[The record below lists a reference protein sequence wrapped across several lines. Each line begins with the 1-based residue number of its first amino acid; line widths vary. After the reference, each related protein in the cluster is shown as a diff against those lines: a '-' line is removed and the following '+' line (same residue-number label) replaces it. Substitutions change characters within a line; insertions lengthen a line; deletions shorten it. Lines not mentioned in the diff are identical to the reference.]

1 MKGKIL
7 ITPRSL
13 QHKKS
18 DIIEMLSDYEV
29 LMNDTG
35 RPFDENELKKLI
47 QDVDGIIVGVDKITR
62 EILANAKKLKV
73 ITKYGVGLDNIDIE
87 YAKKLGIKIT
97 YTPGANKESVAD
109 LVFTMIL
116 ELSRQLFKMDKIVRD
131 NRWDKVIGREV
142 YGKVI
147 GIIGTGNIGK
157 SVAKRATG
165 FDMRILGY
173 DMFPDYEFAKEIG
186 MEYVDLQ
193 TLLKNSDYITL
204 HIPFTESMHHFIDRE
219 ELEMIKTTAYIINT
233 SRGELINEEALYEA
247 LKQKR
252 LAGAALDVFEI
263 EPPYNSKLIK
273 LENVILSPHC
283 GASTEDAINR
293 MNMMAVEGLK
303 SVLEGKEPKF
313 VYA

>member
-13 QHKKS
+13 CHKKN

-29 LMNDTG
+29 LMNESG
-35 RPFDENELKKLI
+35 RSFVENELNELI
-47 QDVDGIIVGVDKITR
+47 RDVDGIIVGVDKITK
-62 EILANAKKLKV
+62 EILDNAKKLKV

-303 SVLEGKEPKF
+303 SILEGKEPKF

>member
-1 MKGKIL
+1 MKGRIL

-13 QHKKS
+13 WHKKN
-18 DIIEMLSDYEV
+18 DIIEMLNDYEV
-29 LMNDTG
+29 LMNETG
-35 RPFDENELKKLI
+35 RPFVEDELKELI

-62 EILANAKKLKV
+62 EILNNAKKLKV
-73 ITKYGVGLDNIDIE
+73 ITKYGVGLDNIDID

-97 YTPGANKESVAD
+97 YTPGANRESVAD

-116 ELSRQLFKMDKIVRD
+116 GLSRQLFKLDRIVRD
-131 NRWDKVIGREV
+131 NKWDKVIGREV

-165 FDMRILGY
+165 FDMKILGY
-173 DMFPDYEFAKEIG
+173 DMQPDYDFARQIG
-186 MEYVDLQ
+186 MEYADLQ

-219 ELEMIKTTAYIINT
+219 KLNMIKSTAFIVNT

-303 SVLEGKEPKF
+303 SVLENKEPKF

>member
-13 QHKKS
+13 CHKKN

-29 LMNDTG
+29 LMNESG
-35 RPFDENELKKLI
+35 RPFVENELKKLI

-303 SVLEGKEPKF
+303 SILEGKEPKF

>member
-13 QHKKS
+13 CHKKN

-29 LMNDTG
+29 LMNESG
-35 RPFDENELKKLI
+35 RPFVENELNELI
-47 QDVDGIIVGVDKITR
+47 RDVDGIIVGVDKITK
-62 EILANAKKLKV
+62 EILDNAKKLKV

-186 MEYVDLQ
+186 MEYVDFE

-303 SVLEGKEPKF
+303 SILEGKEPKF

>member
-1 MKGKIL
+1 MKGKVL

-13 QHKKS
+13 CHRKN
-18 DIIEMLSDYEV
+18 DIVEMLRDYEV
-29 LMNDTG
+29 LINETG
-35 RPFDENELKKLI
+35 RPFDENELKELI

-62 EILANAKKLKV
+62 EILEKAKKLKV

-87 YAKKLGIKIT
+87 YAKRLGIRVT

-165 FDMRILGY
+165 FDMKILGY
-173 DMFPDYEFAKEIG
+173 DMQPDYDFARQIG
-186 MEYVDLQ
+186 MKYVDLQ
-193 TLLKNSDYITL
+193 TLLKDSDYITL
-204 HIPFTESMHHFIDRE
+204 HIPFTKDMYHFIDRE
-219 ELEMIKTTAYIINT
+219 KLNMIKSTAFIVNT

-283 GASTEDAINR
+283 GASTEDAIIK

>member
-1 MKGKIL
+1 MKGKVL

-13 QHKKS
+13 CHRKN
-18 DIIEMLSDYEV
+18 DIVEMLRDYEV
-29 LMNDTG
+29 LINETG
-35 RPFDENELKKLI
+35 RPFDENELKELI
-47 QDVDGIIVGVDKITR
+47 QDVDGIIVGVDKITK
-62 EILANAKKLKV
+62 EILEKAKKLKV

-87 YAKKLGIKIT
+87 YAKSLGVRIT

-165 FDMRILGY
+165 FDMKILGY
-173 DMFPDYEFAKEIG
+173 DMQPDYDFARQIG
-186 MEYVDLQ
+186 MKYVDLQ
-193 TLLKNSDYITL
+193 TLLKDSDYITL
-204 HIPFTESMHHFIDRE
+204 HIPFTKDMYHFIDRE
-219 ELEMIKTTAYIINT
+219 KLNMIKNTAFIVNT

-283 GASTEDAINR
+283 GASTEDAIIK

>member
-13 QHKKS
+13 CHKKN
-18 DIIEMLSDYEV
+18 DIIEMLNDYEV
-29 LMNDTG
+29 LMNETG
-35 RPFDENELKKLI
+35 RPFEENELNELI
-47 QDVDGIIVGVDKITR
+47 QDVDGIIVGVDKINR
-62 EILANAKKLKV
+62 GILDNAKNLKV

-186 MEYVDLQ
+186 MEYVDSQ

>member
-13 QHKKS
+13 CHKKN
-18 DIIEMLSDYEV
+18 DIVEMLSDYEV

-35 RPFDENELKKLI
+35 RPFDENELNKLI

-131 NRWDKVIGREV
+131 NRWDKVIGKEV
-142 YGKVI
+142 YRKTI

-173 DMFPDYEFAKEIG
+173 DVFPDYEFAKEIG
-186 MEYVDLQ
+186 MEYVDFE

-204 HIPFTESMHHFIDRE
+204 HIPFTENMHHFIDRE

-283 GASTEDAINR
+283 GASTEDAIKR

-303 SVLEGKEPKF
+303 SILEGREPKF

>member
-18 DIIEMLSDYEV
+18 DIIEMLSGYEV
-29 LMNDTG
+29 LMNEKG
-35 RPFDENELKKLI
+35 KAFDENELKELI

-62 EILANAKKLKV
+62 EILNNAKKLKV

-116 ELSRQLFKMDKIVRD
+116 ELSRQLFKLDKIVRD
-131 NRWDKVIGREV
+131 NKWDKVIGREV

-173 DMFPDYEFAKEIG
+173 DMYPDHDFARQIG

-204 HIPFTESMHHFIDRE
+204 HIPFTEDMRHFIDRE
-219 ELEMIKTTAYIINT
+219 KLNMIKSTAFIINT

-247 LKQKR
+247 LKQKKF
-252 LAGAALDVFEI
+252 AGAALDVFEI
-263 EPPYNSKLIK
+263 EPPYNSKLLE

-283 GASTEDAINR
+283 GASTEDAIIR

>member
-18 DIIEMLSDYEV
+18 DIIEMLNDYEV
-29 LMNDTG
+29 LMNETG
-35 RPFDENELKKLI
+35 RPFEENELNELI
-47 QDVDGIIVGVDKITR
+47 QDVDGIIVGVDKINR
-62 EILANAKKLKV
+62 GILDNAKNLKV

-165 FDMRILGY
+165 FNMRILGY

-247 LKQKR
+247 LQQKR